1 MQNIIYNINT
11 NKHEK
16 KFVFFTPIFLIS
28 FLRLTTANAVVR
40 FHNLFIFQFRID
52 LNNLP
57 FVVEGSVGGTVD
69 CGGAGSKL
77 PPLPGLTST
86 NPVKFAR
93 RESWKLAITG
103 GDVSLN
109 ESRRS
114 CKGTGGFVF
123 CTPVTF
129 SAPWFGWDPSPVI
142 DDKDKFGKEERIEV
156 R

>member
-1 MQNIIYNINT
+1 M

-93 RESWKLAITG
+93 RES
-103 GDVSLN
+103 
-109 ESRRS
+109 
-114 CKGTGGFVF
+114 
-123 CTPVTF
+123 
-129 SAPWFGWDPSPVI
+129 
-142 DDKDKFGKEERIEV
+142 
-156 R
+156 